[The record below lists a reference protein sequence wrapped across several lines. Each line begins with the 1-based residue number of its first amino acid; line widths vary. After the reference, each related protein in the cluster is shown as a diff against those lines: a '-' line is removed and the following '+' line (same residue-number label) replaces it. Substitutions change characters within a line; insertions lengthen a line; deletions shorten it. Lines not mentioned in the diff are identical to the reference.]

1 MSVLSTS
8 AQEIYDEVRRI
19 EKEAKAF
26 ANDTK
31 NNLEARKIATFKYD
45 AIYYL
50 IDKASQEPLFSEYE
64 LGVQTNAMIEF
75 VNLFVSKLSTLKKN
89 KDKDML
95 KAVFRTA
102 TINNSLFNDV
112 DKEVIY
118 SYVDNENFI
127 TQFSLDTDWPKAL
140 AEVQSKLA
148 LHFFYRPTSGF
159 SPKKLSEQSVTS
171 SLSTAISSI
180 ARVYSICSPDF
191 AVILS
196 FSFRASA
203 CGKV

>member
-1 MSVLSTS
+1 MKKLFIILALVCMSVLSTS

-31 NNLEARKIATFKYD
+31 NDLEARKIATFKYD

-64 LGVQTNAMIEF
+64 LGVQTNAIIEF

-140 AEVQSKLA
+140 AEVQSK
-148 LHFFYRPTSGF
+148 
-159 SPKKLSEQSVTS
+159 
-171 SLSTAISSI
+171 
-180 ARVYSICSPDF
+180 
-191 AVILS
+191 
-196 FSFRASA
+196 
-203 CGKV
+203 

>member
-1 MSVLSTS
+1 MKKLFIILALVCMSVLSTS

-31 NNLEARKIATFKYD
+31 NDLEARKIATFKYD

-89 KDKDML
+89 KDKEML

-140 AEVQSKLA
+140 AEVQSK
-148 LHFFYRPTSGF
+148 
-159 SPKKLSEQSVTS
+159 
-171 SLSTAISSI
+171 
-180 ARVYSICSPDF
+180 
-191 AVILS
+191 
-196 FSFRASA
+196 
-203 CGKV
+203 

>member
-8 AQEIYDEVRRI
+8 AQEIYDEVRII

-140 AEVQSKLA
+140 AEVQSK
-148 LHFFYRPTSGF
+148 
-159 SPKKLSEQSVTS
+159 
-171 SLSTAISSI
+171 
-180 ARVYSICSPDF
+180 
-191 AVILS
+191 
-196 FSFRASA
+196 
-203 CGKV
+203 

>member
-1 MSVLSTS
+1 MKKLFIILALVCMSVLSAS
-8 AQEIYDEVRRI
+8 AQEIYNEVRRI

-50 IDKASQEPLFSEYE
+50 VDKASPEPLFSEYE

-140 AEVQSKLA
+140 AEVQSK
-148 LHFFYRPTSGF
+148 
-159 SPKKLSEQSVTS
+159 
-171 SLSTAISSI
+171 
-180 ARVYSICSPDF
+180 
-191 AVILS
+191 
-196 FSFRASA
+196 
-203 CGKV
+203 

>member
-1 MSVLSTS
+1 MKKLFIILALVCMSVLSTS

-19 EKEAKAF
+19 EKEAKVF

-140 AEVQSKLA
+140 AEVQSK
-148 LHFFYRPTSGF
+148 
-159 SPKKLSEQSVTS
+159 
-171 SLSTAISSI
+171 
-180 ARVYSICSPDF
+180 
-191 AVILS
+191 
-196 FSFRASA
+196 
-203 CGKV
+203 

>member
-1 MSVLSTS
+1 MKKLFIILALVCMSVLSTS
-8 AQEIYDEVRRI
+8 AQEIYDDVRRI

-140 AEVQSKLA
+140 AEVQSK
-148 LHFFYRPTSGF
+148 
-159 SPKKLSEQSVTS
+159 
-171 SLSTAISSI
+171 
-180 ARVYSICSPDF
+180 
-191 AVILS
+191 
-196 FSFRASA
+196 
-203 CGKV
+203 

>member
-1 MSVLSTS
+1 MKKLFIILALVCISVLSTS

-26 ANDTK
+26 ANDPK

-140 AEVQSKLA
+140 AEVQSK
-148 LHFFYRPTSGF
+148 
-159 SPKKLSEQSVTS
+159 
-171 SLSTAISSI
+171 
-180 ARVYSICSPDF
+180 
-191 AVILS
+191 
-196 FSFRASA
+196 
-203 CGKV
+203 

>member
-1 MSVLSTS
+1 MKKLFIILALVCMSILSTS

-140 AEVQSKLA
+140 AEVQSK
-148 LHFFYRPTSGF
+148 
-159 SPKKLSEQSVTS
+159 
-171 SLSTAISSI
+171 
-180 ARVYSICSPDF
+180 
-191 AVILS
+191 
-196 FSFRASA
+196 
-203 CGKV
+203 

>member
-1 MSVLSTS
+1 MKKLFIILALVCMSVLSTS

-140 AEVQSKLA
+140 AEVQSK
-148 LHFFYRPTSGF
+148 
-159 SPKKLSEQSVTS
+159 
-171 SLSTAISSI
+171 
-180 ARVYSICSPDF
+180 
-191 AVILS
+191 
-196 FSFRASA
+196 
-203 CGKV
+203 

>member
-1 MSVLSTS
+1 MKKLFIILALVCMSVLSTS

-26 ANDTK
+26 ANNTK

-140 AEVQSKLA
+140 AEVQSK
-148 LHFFYRPTSGF
+148 
-159 SPKKLSEQSVTS
+159 
-171 SLSTAISSI
+171 
-180 ARVYSICSPDF
+180 
-191 AVILS
+191 
-196 FSFRASA
+196 
-203 CGKV
+203 

>member
-1 MSVLSTS
+1 MKKLFIILALVCMSVLSTS

-50 IDKASQEPLFSEYE
+50 VDKASQEPLFSEYE

-95 KAVFRTA
+95 KAMFRTA

-140 AEVQSKLA
+140 AEVQSK
-148 LHFFYRPTSGF
+148 
-159 SPKKLSEQSVTS
+159 
-171 SLSTAISSI
+171 
-180 ARVYSICSPDF
+180 
-191 AVILS
+191 
-196 FSFRASA
+196 
-203 CGKV
+203 

>member
-1 MSVLSTS
+1 MKKLFIILALVCMSVLSTS

-50 IDKASQEPLFSEYE
+50 IAKASQEPLFSEYE

-140 AEVQSKLA
+140 AEVQSK
-148 LHFFYRPTSGF
+148 
-159 SPKKLSEQSVTS
+159 
-171 SLSTAISSI
+171 
-180 ARVYSICSPDF
+180 
-191 AVILS
+191 
-196 FSFRASA
+196 
-203 CGKV
+203 

>member
-19 EKEAKAF
+19 EKEAKTF
-26 ANDTK
+26 ANDPK

-140 AEVQSKLA
+140 AEVQSK
-148 LHFFYRPTSGF
+148 
-159 SPKKLSEQSVTS
+159 
-171 SLSTAISSI
+171 
-180 ARVYSICSPDF
+180 
-191 AVILS
+191 
-196 FSFRASA
+196 
-203 CGKV
+203 

>member
-1 MSVLSTS
+1 MKKLFIILALVCMSVLSTS

-50 IDKASQEPLFSEYE
+50 VDKASQEPLFSEYE

-140 AEVQSKLA
+140 EA
-148 LHFFYRPTSGF
+148 T
-159 SPKKLSEQSVTS
+159 
-171 SLSTAISSI
+171 TA
-180 ARVYSICSPDF
+180 R
-191 AVILS
+191 
-196 FSFRASA
+196 
-203 CGKV
+203 

>member
-1 MSVLSTS
+1 MKKLFIILALVCMSVLSTS

-89 KDKDML
+89 KDKDTL

-140 AEVQSKLA
+140 AEVQSK
-148 LHFFYRPTSGF
+148 
-159 SPKKLSEQSVTS
+159 
-171 SLSTAISSI
+171 
-180 ARVYSICSPDF
+180 
-191 AVILS
+191 
-196 FSFRASA
+196 
-203 CGKV
+203 

>member
-1 MSVLSTS
+1 MKQLFIILALVCMSVLSTS

-50 IDKASQEPLFSEYE
+50 VDKASQEPLFSEYE

-140 AEVQSKLA
+140 AEVQSK
-148 LHFFYRPTSGF
+148 
-159 SPKKLSEQSVTS
+159 
-171 SLSTAISSI
+171 
-180 ARVYSICSPDF
+180 
-191 AVILS
+191 
-196 FSFRASA
+196 
-203 CGKV
+203 

>member
-19 EKEAKAF
+19 EK
-26 ANDTK
+26 
-31 NNLEARKIATFKYD
+31 EARKIATFKYD

-140 AEVQSKLA
+140 AEVQSK
-148 LHFFYRPTSGF
+148 
-159 SPKKLSEQSVTS
+159 
-171 SLSTAISSI
+171 
-180 ARVYSICSPDF
+180 
-191 AVILS
+191 
-196 FSFRASA
+196 
-203 CGKV
+203 

>member
-26 ANDTK
+26 VNDTK

-140 AEVQSKLA
+140 AEVQSK
-148 LHFFYRPTSGF
+148 
-159 SPKKLSEQSVTS
+159 
-171 SLSTAISSI
+171 
-180 ARVYSICSPDF
+180 
-191 AVILS
+191 
-196 FSFRASA
+196 
-203 CGKV
+203 

>member
-1 MSVLSTS
+1 MKKLFIILALVCMSVLSTS

-26 ANDTK
+26 ANDMK

-140 AEVQSKLA
+140 AEVQSK
-148 LHFFYRPTSGF
+148 
-159 SPKKLSEQSVTS
+159 
-171 SLSTAISSI
+171 
-180 ARVYSICSPDF
+180 
-191 AVILS
+191 
-196 FSFRASA
+196 
-203 CGKV
+203 

>member
-1 MSVLSTS
+1 MKKLFIILALVCMSVLSTS

-75 VNLFVSKLSTLKKN
+75 VNLFVNKLSTLKKN

-118 SYVDNENFI
+118 SYVDNEDFI

-140 AEVQSKLA
+140 AEVQSK
-148 LHFFYRPTSGF
+148 
-159 SPKKLSEQSVTS
+159 
-171 SLSTAISSI
+171 
-180 ARVYSICSPDF
+180 
-191 AVILS
+191 
-196 FSFRASA
+196 
-203 CGKV
+203 

>member
-1 MSVLSTS
+1 MKKLFIILALVCMSVLSTS

-50 IDKASQEPLFSEYE
+50 VDKASQEPLFSEYE

-140 AEVQSKLA
+140 AEVQSK
-148 LHFFYRPTSGF
+148 
-159 SPKKLSEQSVTS
+159 
-171 SLSTAISSI
+171 
-180 ARVYSICSPDF
+180 
-191 AVILS
+191 
-196 FSFRASA
+196 
-203 CGKV
+203 

>member
-1 MSVLSTS
+1 M
-8 AQEIYDEVRRI
+8 
-19 EKEAKAF
+19 
-26 ANDTK
+26 
-31 NNLEARKIATFKYD
+31 EARKIATFKYD

-50 IDKASQEPLFSEYE
+50 VDKASQESLFSEYE

-140 AEVQSKLA
+140 AEVQSK
-148 LHFFYRPTSGF
+148 
-159 SPKKLSEQSVTS
+159 
-171 SLSTAISSI
+171 
-180 ARVYSICSPDF
+180 
-191 AVILS
+191 
-196 FSFRASA
+196 
-203 CGKV
+203 

>member
-1 MSVLSTS
+1 MKKLFIILALVCMSVLSTS

-50 IDKASQEPLFSEYE
+50 VDKASQEPLFSEYE

-75 VNLFVSKLSTLKKN
+75 VNLFLSKLSTLKKN

-140 AEVQSKLA
+140 AEVQSK
-148 LHFFYRPTSGF
+148 
-159 SPKKLSEQSVTS
+159 
-171 SLSTAISSI
+171 
-180 ARVYSICSPDF
+180 
-191 AVILS
+191 
-196 FSFRASA
+196 
-203 CGKV
+203 

>member
-1 MSVLSTS
+1 MKKLFIILALVCMSVLSTS

-19 EKEAKAF
+19 EKDAKAF

-75 VNLFVSKLSTLKKN
+75 VNLFVNKLSTLKKN

-140 AEVQSKLA
+140 AEVQSK
-148 LHFFYRPTSGF
+148 
-159 SPKKLSEQSVTS
+159 
-171 SLSTAISSI
+171 
-180 ARVYSICSPDF
+180 
-191 AVILS
+191 
-196 FSFRASA
+196 
-203 CGKV
+203 

>member
-19 EKEAKAF
+19 EKEAKVF

-140 AEVQSKLA
+140 AEVQSK
-148 LHFFYRPTSGF
+148 
-159 SPKKLSEQSVTS
+159 
-171 SLSTAISSI
+171 
-180 ARVYSICSPDF
+180 
-191 AVILS
+191 
-196 FSFRASA
+196 
-203 CGKV
+203 

>member
-1 MSVLSTS
+1 MKKLFIILALVCMSVLSTS

-112 DKEVIY
+112 DKEMIY

-140 AEVQSKLA
+140 AEVQSK
-148 LHFFYRPTSGF
+148 
-159 SPKKLSEQSVTS
+159 
-171 SLSTAISSI
+171 
-180 ARVYSICSPDF
+180 
-191 AVILS
+191 
-196 FSFRASA
+196 
-203 CGKV
+203 

>member
-1 MSVLSTS
+1 MKKLFIILALVCMSVLSTS

-75 VNLFVSKLSTLKKN
+75 VNLFISKLSTLKKN

-140 AEVQSKLA
+140 AEVQSK
-148 LHFFYRPTSGF
+148 
-159 SPKKLSEQSVTS
+159 
-171 SLSTAISSI
+171 
-180 ARVYSICSPDF
+180 
-191 AVILS
+191 
-196 FSFRASA
+196 
-203 CGKV
+203 

>member
-1 MSVLSTS
+1 MKKLFIILTLVCMSVLSTS

-31 NNLEARKIATFKYD
+31 NNLDARKIATFKYD

-140 AEVQSKLA
+140 AEVQSK
-148 LHFFYRPTSGF
+148 
-159 SPKKLSEQSVTS
+159 
-171 SLSTAISSI
+171 
-180 ARVYSICSPDF
+180 
-191 AVILS
+191 
-196 FSFRASA
+196 
-203 CGKV
+203 

>member
-1 MSVLSTS
+1 MKKLFIILALVCLSVLSTS

-140 AEVQSKLA
+140 AEVQSK
-148 LHFFYRPTSGF
+148 
-159 SPKKLSEQSVTS
+159 
-171 SLSTAISSI
+171 
-180 ARVYSICSPDF
+180 
-191 AVILS
+191 
-196 FSFRASA
+196 
-203 CGKV
+203 

>member
-1 MSVLSTS
+1 MKKLFIILALVCMSVLSTS

-19 EKEAKAF
+19 KKEAKAF

-31 NNLEARKIATFKYD
+31 NNLDARKIATFKYD

-140 AEVQSKLA
+140 AEVQSK
-148 LHFFYRPTSGF
+148 
-159 SPKKLSEQSVTS
+159 
-171 SLSTAISSI
+171 
-180 ARVYSICSPDF
+180 
-191 AVILS
+191 
-196 FSFRASA
+196 
-203 CGKV
+203 

>member
-1 MSVLSTS
+1 MKKLFIILALVCMSVLSTS

-19 EKEAKAF
+19 EKEAKTF

-140 AEVQSKLA
+140 AEVQSK
-148 LHFFYRPTSGF
+148 
-159 SPKKLSEQSVTS
+159 
-171 SLSTAISSI
+171 
-180 ARVYSICSPDF
+180 
-191 AVILS
+191 
-196 FSFRASA
+196 
-203 CGKV
+203 

>member
-1 MSVLSTS
+1 MKKLFIILALVCMSVLSTS

-26 ANDTK
+26 ANDPK
-31 NNLEARKIATFKYD
+31 NNLEARTIATFKYD

-140 AEVQSKLA
+140 AEVQSK
-148 LHFFYRPTSGF
+148 
-159 SPKKLSEQSVTS
+159 
-171 SLSTAISSI
+171 
-180 ARVYSICSPDF
+180 
-191 AVILS
+191 
-196 FSFRASA
+196 
-203 CGKV
+203 

>member
-89 KDKDML
+89 KDKEML
-95 KAVFRTA
+95 KAVSA
-102 TINNSLFNDV
+102 QL
-112 DKEVIY
+112 
-118 SYVDNENFI
+118 
-127 TQFSLDTDWPKAL
+127 
-140 AEVQSKLA
+140 
-148 LHFFYRPTSGF
+148 
-159 SPKKLSEQSVTS
+159 
-171 SLSTAISSI
+171 LSTTHSSTTLI
-180 ARVYSICSPDF
+180 R
-191 AVILS
+191 
-196 FSFRASA
+196 
-203 CGKV
+203 K

>member
-26 ANDTK
+26 AKDTK

-140 AEVQSKLA
+140 AEVQSK
-148 LHFFYRPTSGF
+148 
-159 SPKKLSEQSVTS
+159 
-171 SLSTAISSI
+171 
-180 ARVYSICSPDF
+180 
-191 AVILS
+191 
-196 FSFRASA
+196 
-203 CGKV
+203 